1 MSSRSACSRPSC
13 WCGRREFS
21 RRLPPRRKWW
31 DEARRTRRGA
41 CPRQRGNRVNA
52 ATQLYVSTLVVYF
65 FVTGIACWALD
76 LQFGV
81 TGVLNFAFVVFQAAG
96 AYAVALFSLGP
107 ASTSGGFQRYVG
119 GYDLPFPI
127 PLVGAMLVGAALAA
141 VIGWVGLRRVGAG
154 RQVVVDVGG
163 ARVRAARSEP

>member
-13 WCGRREFS
+13 WCCRREFW
-21 RRLPPRRKWW
+21 RRLPARRKWW
-31 DEARRTRRGA
+31 DEARRTRRGG
-41 CPRQRGNRVNA
+41 CPRQRGNRVSA

-65 FVTGIACWALD
+65 FVNAIACWGLD

-107 ASTSGGFQRYVG
+107 ASTSGGFQRSVD
-119 GYDLPFPI
+119 GYGLPFTI
-127 PLVGAMLVGAALAA
+127 SLVVPMMFGAVLAA

>member
-65 FVTGIACWALD
+65 FVNVIACWGLD

-107 ASTSGGFQRYVG
+107 ASASGGFQRYAG
-119 GYDLPFPI
+119 GWGLPFPVP
-127 PLVGAMLVGAALAA
+127 PLAASLVGAALSA
-141 VIGWVGLRRVGAG
+141 VIRC
-154 RQVVVDVGG
+154 GG
-163 ARVRAARSEP
+163 